1 MRLARQ
7 GATVLERFPL
17 WRDRPLLGYGA
28 AAAIA
33 ILSLLIRL
41 LVDAVMP
48 MGYPYVAFFPAVI
61 LSTFLFGVGPGVM
74 VAAICGAM
82 AWYVFIPP
90 EFSVKLSGAIVFA
103 LFFYAIV
110 VTIDILLISWMQ
122 RANRRLVEERER
134 SRQLAERG
142 EILFRELQHRVSNN
156 LQVVGGLLALQMK
169 SVSDAAARLALEE
182 ASRRLAL
189 IGRIHRQLYDPH
201 GEQLDL
207 GRFLE
212 QLGADLVDAGGR
224 AGIACRVDAD
234 AGIRLSA
241 DAAVP
246 IALIV
251 AEAVANAIEHG
262 FAGREAG
269 EIVIRAS
276 RDGDGALDLRVI
288 DDGAGLPPGFDP
300 AMSDS
305 LGLKLAQMLA
315 RQIGGSF
322 RLFVDGRTTAML
334 RIG

>member
-1 MRLARQ
+1 MIRQ
-7 GATVLERFPL
+7 GATLLERFPL
-17 WRDRPLLGYGA
+17 WRDRPLLAYGA
-28 AAAIA
+28 AVAIS
-33 ILSLLIRL
+33 IWSLLIRL

-48 MGYPYVAFFPAVI
+48 IGYPYVAFFPAVI
-61 LSTFLFGVGPGVM
+61 LSTFLFGAGPGGT
-74 VAAICGAM
+74 AAVICGVI

-90 EFSVKLSGAIVFA
+90 ELSFHLSGAIVFA
-103 LFFYAIV
+103 LFFYTVV
-110 VTIDILLISWMQ
+110 VTIDILLIDWMQ
-122 RANRRLVEERER
+122 RTNRRLVEERER
-134 SRQLAERG
+134 SRRLAERG

-169 SVSDAAARLALEE
+169 NVSDTAARLALEE

-201 GEQLDL
+201 GDQLDL

-212 QLGADLVDAGGR
+212 QLGADLIDAGGKP
-224 AGIACRVDAD
+224 GITCQVDAEPD
-234 AGIRLSA
+234 IRLSA

-246 IALIV
+246 VALIV

-262 FAGREAG
+262 FAGRDTG
-269 EIVIRAS
+269 EILIQAARG
-276 RDGDGALDLRVI
+276 DGGALDLRVI

-300 AMSDS
+300 ATAGS